1 MNRRRRDWRPRR
13 DFRMTDP
20 ITIRMGGYGPPTTGF
35 SRALKLIGDTLTAE
49 FGDRIDVKYVW
60 NIMDFGYRAEDI
72 LWLVEDGVLTL
83 GYQSSSYL
91 TDRVPELGFVDLP
104 FLFEQRD
111 QARAAMDGAL
121 GRFLGDKIEER
132 VNYRILGWFENGFRQ
147 ISNRL
152 RTVHTPPDLKDMRIR
167 VLPSEV
173 QARTFELLGCVP
185 LRMDLT
191 EAIDRIKAGTID
203 AQENPFANT
212 VTYGVHKF
220 HRFHTVTNHFYISR
234 PIFLHR
240 PAFDGWPQDLQ
251 RAMRAAIARAVAF
264 QRELAIE
271 EDRTA
276 RAAILAEGCEI
287 TELTA
292 GRTRPIPRR
301 RRAAARAGARHLR
314 AKDVRYDLAALLVRL
329 GQDQRPEHLVFRLRR
344 IDRGDA
350 HLGHVAVEHV
360 GAVRRRIAP
369 AGKRFRHG
377 VVAGGN
383 VLHRHGGIEAGF
395 ADAIL
400 ERPADVVIELVV
412 RRHDARLLAGK
423 PHQLGIDGDGA
434 KPVIAAIARDHRLRR
449 VGVERGV
456 GGREIDIKAR
466 LARRRAVVGAAAERR
481 NAIGRRRTAA
491 P

>member
-1 MNRRRRDWRPRR
+1 
-13 DFRMTDP
+13 MTDP
-20 ITIRMGGYGPPTTGF
+20 ITIRMGGYGPPTTSF
-35 SRALKLIGDTLTAE
+35 SRALQLIGDTLDAE
-49 FGDRIDVKYVW
+49 FGKRVNIKYVW

-91 TDRVPELGFVDLP
+91 TDRVLELGFVDLP
-104 FLFEQRD
+104 FLFEKRD

-121 GRFLGDKIEER
+121 GAFLGEKIEQR
-132 VNYRILGWFENGFRQ
+132 LNYRILGWFENGFRQ

-152 RTVHTPPDLKDMRIR
+152 RAVHASSDLKGMRIR

-173 QARTFELLGCVP
+173 QARTFALLGAVP

-240 PAFDGWPQDLQ
+240 PAFERWQADLQ
-251 RAMRAAIARAVAF
+251 RAMAAAVKRAVEF

-271 EDRTA
+271 EDRAA

-292 GRTRPIPRR
+292 DQHAQF
-301 RRAAARAGARHLR
+301 RAAVAPLLTEAR
-314 AKDVRYDLAALLVRL
+314 
-329 GQDQRPEHLVFRLRR
+329 
-344 IDRGDA
+344 
-350 HLGHVAVEHV
+350 
-360 GAVRRRIAP
+360 
-369 AGKRFRHG
+369 
-377 VVAGGN
+377 
-383 VLHRHGGIEAGF
+383 GIY
-395 ADAIL
+395 
-400 ERPADVVIELVV
+400 
-412 RRHDARLLAGK
+412 
-423 PHQLGIDGDGA
+423 
-434 KPVIAAIARDHRLRR
+434 
-449 VGVERGV
+449 
-456 GGREIDIKAR
+456 GREMFDMI
-466 LARRRAVVGAAAERR
+466 
-481 NAIGRRRTAA
+481 
-491 P
+491 